1 MVKTGDLEAM
11 KEKLNAYIFSWR
23 FPLHLNILFMLIH
36 IVSMII
42 DFQIGYLA
50 GASFHFGIAIMTWI
64 IIQYDKEHKKD
75 AELIHAL
82 DYLLAKLIKE
92 SKRLEREA
100 ESEKQDSENLEN
112 EK

>member
-23 FPLHLNILFMLIH
+23 FPLHLNILFMMVH
-36 IVSMII
+36 VVSMTV
-42 DFQIGYLA
+42 DFQLAYLA
-50 GASFHFGIAIMTWI
+50 GANFHFGLIIMTWI

-75 AELIHAL
+75 VELIHAC

-92 SKRLEREA
+92 SEKREQEV
-100 ESEKQDSENLEN
+100 ESEKQNSENPEN
-112 EK
+112 KE